1 MSNFDKTAVQ
11 TFRFVRCSLDADSG
25 VARLV
30 YAFDDGPELT
40 ETVTFPGAP
49 FALPPARAQAAERA
63 LRLLHLI
70 TGVSYYKAAVPPRIV
85 IDDYAID
92 AETAVLLEQIYTH
105 GLGEFAYRNGLDLHG
120 KIRFPASKP
129 SPSRGGL
136 GGDGV
141 PVGRAKSVL
150 AGSEDHPHPSPS
162 GPAQRAGRSDDPRGS
177 AAQTGHPHSLEG
189 EGAKLDLRNHALVAI
204 GGGKDSLVSIE
215 ALRGAGVEQTV
226 CWIGGS
232 QLIAACAART
242 GLPTL
247 NIGRA
252 LAPELFDYNRQGAWN
267 GHIPVTAINSAILAL
282 AALLYDAD
290 QVVFSNERSA
300 SYGSMIPGTGE
311 VNHQWSK
318 GWAFE
323 RAFGEHLQRHVV
335 ADLNYYSLL
344 RPLSELAVARQF
356 ARTDRYD
363 AHFSSCNRNFHI
375 LGERPVNRWCGVC
388 PKCHFVF
395 LALAPFMPKP
405 RLVGIFGRNLLD
417 DPAQAAGFDA
427 LLEYQ
432 DHKPFECVG
441 EGRESRAA
449 MAALGD
455 RPEWQED
462 ALVTRFNREIRP
474 QLDAGE
480 LVIAPLLELHGEH
493 RVPAALWERLRAN
506 FAA

>member
-1 MSNFDKTAVQ
+1 MSAPFDRDAIAA
-11 TFRFVRCSLDADSG
+11 FRFVRCGFDAGTG

-30 YAFDDGPELT
+30 YAFDDGPELV
-40 ETVTFPGAP
+40 ETVTLPGAP
-49 FALPPARAQAAERA
+49 FALDAAREAAAVRA

-70 TGVSYYKAAVPPRIV
+70 AGVSYYKAAVPRAIV
-85 IDDYAID
+85 VEGEPLD
-92 AETAVLLEQIYTH
+92 AATAALLESVYVN

-120 KIRFPASKP
+120 RIRFPHAAGTS
-129 SPSRGGL
+129 GL
-136 GGDGV
+136 PG
-141 PVGRAKSVL
+141 
-150 AGSEDHPHPSPS
+150 E
-162 GPAQRAGRSDDPRGS
+162 GS
-177 AAQTGHPHSLEG
+177 AAPALG
-189 EGAKLDLRNHALVAI
+189 LRRHALVAI

-215 ALRGAGVEQTV
+215 ALRAAGVAQTV
-226 CWIGGS
+226 SWIGGS

-247 NIGRA
+247 NIGRQ
-252 LAPELFDYNRQGAWN
+252 LAPELFEFNRQGAWN
-267 GHIPVTAINSAILAL
+267 GHIPVTAINSAILAF
-282 AALLYDAD
+282 AAIVLDAD

-300 SYGSMIPGTGE
+300 SYGSLILAPDGSTTSE

-323 RAFGEHLQRHVV
+323 RDFGAHLQRHV
-335 ADLNYYSLL
+335 AAGLHYYSLL

-356 ARTDRYD
+356 ARSEHYD
-363 AHFSSCNRNFHI
+363 AHFSSCNRNFHL
-375 LGERPVNRWCGVC
+375 LGERPASRWCGVC

-417 DPAQAAGFDA
+417 DASQVPGFDA

-449 MAALGD
+449 MAALAR
-455 RPEWQED
+455 RPEWRED
-462 ALVTRFNREIRP
+462 AVVQRFAREILP
-474 QLDAGE
+474 QLDAGALAIE
-480 LVIAPLLELHGEH
+480 PLLRVEGDDAH
-493 RVPAALWERLRAN
+493 RIPPALWERLRARL
-506 FAA
+506 AD

>member
-1 MSNFDKTAVQ
+1 MTTFDKSSIRA
-11 TFRFVRCSLDADSG
+11 FRFVRCSFDAETG

-30 YAFDDGPELT
+30 YAFDEGPELT
-40 ETVTFPGAP
+40 ETVTIPGAP
-49 FALPPARAQAAERA
+49 FALDATRAQAVEQAV
-63 LRLLHLI
+63 RLLHLI
-70 TGVSYYKAAVPPRIV
+70 TGVSYYKAAVPNEIRIEG
-85 IDDYAID
+85 YAID
-92 AETAVLLEQIYTH
+92 AATAVLMEQVYVH
-105 GLGEFAYRNGLDLHG
+105 GLGEFAYRNGLSLHG
-120 KIRFPASKP
+120 RVRFP
-129 SPSRGGL
+129 
-136 GGDGV
+136 V
-141 PVGRAKSVL
+141 
-150 AGSEDHPHPSPS
+150 
-162 GPAQRAGRSDDPRGS
+162 
-177 AAQTGHPHSLEG
+177 AAQAQAPAPAAAAG
-189 EGAKLDLRNHALVAI
+189 LREHALVAI

-215 ALRGAGVEQTV
+215 ALRGAGVDQTV
-226 CWIGGS
+226 TWIGGS

-252 LAPELFDYNRQGAWN
+252 LAPELFEYNRQGAWN
-267 GHIPVTAINSAILAL
+267 GHIPVTAINSAIMVL
-282 AALLYDAD
+282 AALLHGVD

-323 RAFGEHLQRHVV
+323 SAFGAYVQSHVA
-335 ADLNYYSLL
+335 ADLQYYSLL

-356 ARTDRYD
+356 ARTDHYD
-363 AHFSSCNRNFHI
+363 AHFSSCNRNFHL
-375 LGERPVNRWCGVC
+375 LGERPTNRWCGVC

-417 DPAQAAGFDA
+417 DANQTGGFDA

-441 EGRESRAA
+441 EGQESRAA

-455 RPEWQED
+455 RPEWRED
-462 ALVTRFNREIRP
+462 VIVARFNREIRP
-474 QLDAGE
+474 QLDASE
-480 LVIAPLLELHGEH
+480 LFVAPLLEIGGEH
-493 RVPAALWERLRAN
+493 RIPAALWERLRAN

>member
-1 MSNFDKTAVQ
+1 MTTFDKSSIRA
-11 TFRFVRCSLDADSG
+11 FRFVRCSFDAETG

-30 YAFDDGPELT
+30 YAFDEGPELT
-40 ETVTFPGAP
+40 ETVTIPGAP
-49 FALPPARAQAAERA
+49 FALDATRAQAVEQAV
-63 LRLLHLI
+63 RLLHLI
-70 TGVSYYKAAVPPRIV
+70 TGVSYYKAAVPNEIRI
-85 IDDYAID
+85 DGYAID
-92 AETAVLLEQIYTH
+92 AATAVLMEQVYVH
-105 GLGEFAYRNGLDLHG
+105 GLGEFAYRNGLSLHG
-120 KIRFPASKP
+120 RVRFP
-129 SPSRGGL
+129 
-136 GGDGV
+136 V
-141 PVGRAKSVL
+141 
-150 AGSEDHPHPSPS
+150 
-162 GPAQRAGRSDDPRGS
+162 
-177 AAQTGHPHSLEG
+177 AAQAPAPAAAAG
-189 EGAKLDLRNHALVAI
+189 LREHALVAI

-215 ALRGAGVEQTV
+215 ALRALGIAETV
-226 CWIGGS
+226 TWIGGS

-252 LAPELFDYNRQGAWN
+252 LAPELFEYNRQGAWN
-267 GHIPVTAINSAILAL
+267 GHIPVTAINSAIMVL
-282 AALLYDAD
+282 AALLHGVD

-323 RAFGEHLQRHVV
+323 SAFGAYVQSHVA
-335 ADLNYYSLL
+335 ADLQYYSLL

-356 ARTDRYD
+356 ARTDHYD
-363 AHFSSCNRNFHI
+363 AHFSSCNRNFHL
-375 LGERPVNRWCGVC
+375 LGERPTNRWCGVC

-417 DPAQAAGFDA
+417 DANQTGGFDA

-441 EGRESRAA
+441 EGQESRAA

-455 RPEWQED
+455 RPEWRED
-462 ALVTRFNREIRP
+462 AIVARFNREIRP
-474 QLDAGE
+474 QLDASE
-480 LVIAPLLELHGEH
+480 LVVAPLLEIGGEH
-493 RVPAALWERLRAN
+493 RIPAALWERLRAN

>member
-1 MSNFDKTAVQ
+1 MTTFDKSSIRA
-11 TFRFVRCSLDADSG
+11 FRFVRCSFDAETG

-30 YAFDDGPELT
+30 YAFDEGPELT
-40 ETVTFPGAP
+40 ETVTIPGAP
-49 FALPPARAQAAERA
+49 FALDATRAQAVEHAV
-63 LRLLHLI
+63 RLLHLI
-70 TGVSYYKAAVPPRIV
+70 TGVSYYKAAVPNEIRI
-85 IDDYAID
+85 DGYAID
-92 AETAVLLEQIYTH
+92 AATAVLMEQVYVH
-105 GLGEFAYRNGLDLHG
+105 GLGEFAYRNGLSLHG
-120 KIRFPASKP
+120 RVRFP
-129 SPSRGGL
+129 
-136 GGDGV
+136 V
-141 PVGRAKSVL
+141 
-150 AGSEDHPHPSPS
+150 
-162 GPAQRAGRSDDPRGS
+162 
-177 AAQTGHPHSLEG
+177 AAQAPAPAAAAG
-189 EGAKLDLRNHALVAI
+189 LREHALAAI

-215 ALRGAGVEQTV
+215 ALRGAGVDQTV
-226 CWIGGS
+226 TWIGGS

-252 LAPELFDYNRQGAWN
+252 LAPELFEYNRQGAWN
-267 GHIPVTAINSAILAL
+267 GHIPVTAINSAIMVL
-282 AALLYDAD
+282 AALLHGVD

-323 RAFGEHLQRHVV
+323 SAFGAYVQSHVA
-335 ADLNYYSLL
+335 ADLQYYSLL

-356 ARTDRYD
+356 ARTDHYD
-363 AHFSSCNRNFHI
+363 AHFSSCNRNFHL
-375 LGERPVNRWCGVC
+375 LGERPTNRWCGVC

-417 DPAQAAGFDA
+417 DANQTGGFDA

-441 EGRESRAA
+441 EGQESRAA

-455 RPEWQED
+455 RPEWRED
-462 ALVTRFNREIRP
+462 AIVARFNREIRP
-474 QLDAGE
+474 QLDASE
-480 LVIAPLLELHGEH
+480 LVVAPLLEIGGEH
-493 RVPAALWERLRAN
+493 RIPAALWERLRAN

>member
-1 MSNFDKTAVQ
+1 MTTFDKSSIRA
-11 TFRFVRCSLDADSG
+11 FRFVRCSFDAETG

-30 YAFDDGPELT
+30 YAFDEGPELT
-40 ETVTFPGAP
+40 ETVTIPGAP
-49 FALPPARAQAAERA
+49 FALDATRAQAVEQAV
-63 LRLLHLI
+63 RLLHLI
-70 TGVSYYKAAVPPRIV
+70 TGVSYYKAAVPNEIRI
-85 IDDYAID
+85 DGYAID
-92 AETAVLLEQIYTH
+92 AATAVLMEQVYVH
-105 GLGEFAYRNGLDLHG
+105 GLGEFAYRNGLSLHG
-120 KIRFPASKP
+120 RVRFP
-129 SPSRGGL
+129 
-136 GGDGV
+136 V
-141 PVGRAKSVL
+141 
-150 AGSEDHPHPSPS
+150 
-162 GPAQRAGRSDDPRGS
+162 
-177 AAQTGHPHSLEG
+177 AAQAPAPAAAAAAG
-189 EGAKLDLRNHALVAI
+189 LREHALAAI

-215 ALRGAGVEQTV
+215 ALRGAGVDQTV
-226 CWIGGS
+226 TWIGGS

-252 LAPELFDYNRQGAWN
+252 LAPELFEYNRQGAWN
-267 GHIPVTAINSAILAL
+267 GHIPVTAINSAIMVL
-282 AALLYDAD
+282 AALLHGVD

-323 RAFGEHLQRHVV
+323 SAFGAYVQSHVA
-335 ADLNYYSLL
+335 ADLQYYSLL

-356 ARTDRYD
+356 ARTDHYD
-363 AHFSSCNRNFHI
+363 AHFSSCNRNFHL
-375 LGERPVNRWCGVC
+375 LGERPTNRWCGVC

-417 DPAQAAGFDA
+417 DANQTGGFDA

-441 EGRESRAA
+441 EGQESRAA

-455 RPEWQED
+455 RPEWRED
-462 ALVTRFNREIRP
+462 AIVARFNREIRP
-474 QLDAGE
+474 QLDASE
-480 LVIAPLLELHGEH
+480 LVVAPLLEIGGEH
-493 RVPAALWERLRAN
+493 RIPAALWERLRAN

>member
-1 MSNFDKTAVQ
+1 MTTFDKSSIRA
-11 TFRFVRCSLDADSG
+11 FRFVRCSFDAETG

-30 YAFDDGPELT
+30 YAFDEGPELT
-40 ETVTFPGAP
+40 ETVTIPGAP
-49 FALPPARAQAAERA
+49 FALDATRAQAVEQAV
-63 LRLLHLI
+63 RLLHLI
-70 TGVSYYKAAVPPRIV
+70 TGVSYYKAAVPNEIRI
-85 IDDYAID
+85 DGYAID
-92 AETAVLLEQIYTH
+92 AATAVLMEQVYVH
-105 GLGEFAYRNGLDLHG
+105 GLGEFAYRNGLSLHG
-120 KIRFPASKP
+120 RVRFP
-129 SPSRGGL
+129 
-136 GGDGV
+136 V
-141 PVGRAKSVL
+141 
-150 AGSEDHPHPSPS
+150 
-162 GPAQRAGRSDDPRGS
+162 
-177 AAQTGHPHSLEG
+177 AAQAPAPAAAAG
-189 EGAKLDLRNHALVAI
+189 LREHALAAI

-215 ALRGAGVEQTV
+215 ALRGAGVDQTV
-226 CWIGGS
+226 TWIGGS

-252 LAPELFDYNRQGAWN
+252 LAPELFEYNRQGAWN
-267 GHIPVTAINSAILAL
+267 GHIPVTAINSAIMVL
-282 AALLYDAD
+282 AALLHGVD

-323 RAFGEHLQRHVV
+323 SAFGAYVQSHVA
-335 ADLNYYSLL
+335 ADLQYYSLL

-356 ARTDRYD
+356 ARTDHYD
-363 AHFSSCNRNFHI
+363 AHFSSCNRNFHL
-375 LGERPVNRWCGVC
+375 LGERPTNRWCGVC

-417 DPAQAAGFDA
+417 DANQTGGFDA

-441 EGRESRAA
+441 EGQESRAA

-455 RPEWQED
+455 RPEWRED
-462 ALVTRFNREIRP
+462 VIVAHFNREIRP
-474 QLDAGE
+474 QLDASE
-480 LVIAPLLELHGEH
+480 LVVAPLLEIGGEH
-493 RVPAALWERLRAN
+493 RIPAALWERLRAN